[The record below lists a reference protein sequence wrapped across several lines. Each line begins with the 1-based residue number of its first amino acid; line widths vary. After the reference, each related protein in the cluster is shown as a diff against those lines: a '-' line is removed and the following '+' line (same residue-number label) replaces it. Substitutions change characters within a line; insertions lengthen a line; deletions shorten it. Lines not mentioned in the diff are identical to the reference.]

1 MTEGWLKLDSIW
13 FYLDPK
19 QEGKMVKGWFKDET
33 NNWFFANDKGK
44 CLFGLQTINEKKYY
58 ISSNGMVTGFI
69 CIDKQWKFFNED
81 GILATDVELAV
92 KSVKVNSDGSI
103 EKIIN

>member
-1 MTEGWLKLDSIW
+1 
-13 FYLDPK
+13 
-19 QEGKMVKGWFKDET
+19 
-33 NNWFFANDKGK
+33 
-44 CLFGLQTINEKKYY
+44 
-58 ISSNGMVTGFI
+58 MVTGFI